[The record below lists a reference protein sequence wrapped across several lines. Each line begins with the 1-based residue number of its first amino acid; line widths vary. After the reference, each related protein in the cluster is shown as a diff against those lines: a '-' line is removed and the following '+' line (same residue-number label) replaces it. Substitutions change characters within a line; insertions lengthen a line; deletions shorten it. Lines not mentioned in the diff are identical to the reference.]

1 MRPANRQESGFT
13 LVEMAV
19 VIVIVGILLTGLGG
33 IAKSWLRLANIKQTK
48 LQLQTVV
55 NTVMALT
62 AANNA
67 LPDKTKLSAALQ
79 TDQLTD
85 AWGQPIRY
93 AFNGGLGNLKGYRS
107 SGDPST
113 LTTIC
118 SLTSLDSDM
127 PPTSINAQWTIKD
140 CQAGQSSCQDVTNVA
155 FVVMSAGENRS
166 RQVFATFGDSTA
178 KQATPIATETLPARG
193 AATPAV
199 SGENGLPSSD
209 TGFDDLI
216 ASVTLSQLQAQL
228 GCAARNAADQ
238 LTQAGSGSGS
248 GSGTSC
254 VCKNPGGNGS
264 KPPDASGSCSSY
276 GNGSNWTLSCS

>member
-79 TDQLTD
+79 PDQLTD

-93 AFNGGLGNLKGYRS
+93 AFNGGLG
-107 SGDPST
+107 T
-113 LTTIC
+113 LDVRTIC
-118 SLTSLDSDM
+118 GLGTPTT
-127 PPTSINAQWTIKD
+127 PPPAWTIKD
-140 CQAGQSSCQDVTNVA
+140 CQATSCQNVDNVA

-178 KQATPIATETLPARG
+178 KQVTPITTETLPARG
-193 AATPAV
+193 TATPAV

-216 ASVTLSQLQAQL
+216 SAVTLSQLQAQL
-228 GCAARNAADQ
+228 SCAALNAADQ

>member
-1 MRPANRQESGFT
+1 MRAVNSRERGFT

-19 VIVIVGILLTGLGG
+19 VLVIVGILLSGLTGL
-33 IAKSWLRLANIKQTK
+33 AKSWMKLANIKQTK
-48 LQLQTVV
+48 MQIQTVV

-67 LPDKTKLSAALQ
+67 LPNKTTLSAALQ
-79 TDQLTD
+79 PDQLTD
-85 AWGQPIRY
+85 AWGRPIRY
-93 AFNGGLGNLKGYRS
+93 AFNGGL
-107 SGDPST
+107 DT
-113 LTTIC
+113 LNVRTLCGLGTPTT
-118 SLTSLDSDM
+118 
-127 PPTSINAQWTIKD
+127 PPPAWTIKD
-140 CQAGQSSCQDVTNVA
+140 CQATSCQDVNNVA

-193 AATPAV
+193 ASTPAV

-216 ASVTLSQLQAQL
+216 SAVTLSQLQAQL
-228 GCAARNAADQ
+228 SCAALNAADQ
-238 LTQAGSGSGS
+238 LSQAGS

-264 KPPDASGSCSSY
+264 KPPDANGSCSSY
-276 GNGSNWTLSCS
+276 GNGSNWILSCS